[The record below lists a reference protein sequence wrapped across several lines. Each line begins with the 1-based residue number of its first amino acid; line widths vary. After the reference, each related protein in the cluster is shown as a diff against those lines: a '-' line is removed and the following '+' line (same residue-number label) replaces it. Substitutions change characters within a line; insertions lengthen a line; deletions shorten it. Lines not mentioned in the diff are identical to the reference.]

1 MKYTIS
7 ELSKKISISE
17 TSLTTNFPLVCS
29 KMLKKGIKI
38 IKEGKGK
45 NALYSIVEVEP
56 CQIDKQDLS
65 TVKKR
70 TVEEMEGEEWRECPS
85 YHNYEVSNY
94 GRFRNK
100 ISKIIY
106 NGTKTK
112 QGYINVSAGYGN
124 VLALHRLVLQAFNPI
139 PNPQDFTVEHLNG
152 IRSDNRI
159 ENLKWVSNT
168 ENIGLMLMHRADL
181 NQELTRLIQNHGY
194 EKTLALLKSL
204 N

>member
-7 ELSKKISISE
+7 ELSKEIAVSE
-17 TSLTTNFPLVCS
+17 TSLATNFPLVCS
-29 KMLKKGIKI
+29 KMLKKGIQI
-38 IKEGKGK
+38 VKEGKGQS
-45 NALYSIVEVEP
+45 ALYSIIEVEP
-56 CQIDKQDLS
+56 CQVNKQDLS
-65 TVKKR
+65 TAKKR
-70 TVEEMEGEEWRECPS
+70 TTEELEGEEWRECPF
-85 YHNYEVSNY
+85 YNKYEVSNY

-100 ISKIIY
+100 ASKIIY

-112 QGYINVSAGYGN
+112 QGYINVSAGQGN

-181 NQELTRLIQNHGY
+181 NQELTRLIQIHGY
-194 EKTLALLKSL
+194 EGTLALLKSL
-204 N
+204 E